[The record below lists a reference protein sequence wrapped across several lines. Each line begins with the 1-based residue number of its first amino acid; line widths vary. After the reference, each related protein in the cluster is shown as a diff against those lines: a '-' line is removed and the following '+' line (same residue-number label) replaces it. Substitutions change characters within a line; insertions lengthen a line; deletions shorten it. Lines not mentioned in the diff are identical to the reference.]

1 MVNEAPAADLDHYL
15 LEAVCAESN
24 ARVQMQCGRKSVK
37 ITKGGPGPH
46 NSIYSAITKGR
57 IFQQKTLQQSGI

>member
-37 ITKGGPGPH
+37 ITKEGPGPH
-46 NSIYSAITKGR
+46 NSIYSAIT
-57 IFQQKTLQQSGI
+57 